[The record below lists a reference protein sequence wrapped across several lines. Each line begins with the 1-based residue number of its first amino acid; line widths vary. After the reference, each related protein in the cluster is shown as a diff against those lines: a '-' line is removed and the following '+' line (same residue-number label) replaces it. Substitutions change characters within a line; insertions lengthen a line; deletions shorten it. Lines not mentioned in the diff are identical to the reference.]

1 MQALTLRSIESK
13 SHPQTKALFWHL
25 FGSSRGANNR
35 TRIISQLRDKPSNQN
50 QLSKD
55 LELEYKG
62 IGHHLVILE
71 KNNLIQKFGDKYAST
86 YFISPLFEEGELVFD
101 EIVTKLQKTGDKKW
115 SR

>member
-1 MQALTLRSIESK
+1 MQALTLRSIETK
-13 SHPQTKALFWHL
+13 SHPQTKAMFWHL
-25 FGSSRGANNR
+25 FGSSRGALNR
-35 TRIISQLRDKPSNQN
+35 TRIINQIRNNPSNQH

-62 IGHHLVILE
+62 IGHHLEILE
-71 KNNLIQKFGDKYAST
+71 KNNLIQKFGTKYAST
-86 YFISPLFEEGELVFD
+86 YFVSSLFEESESMFD

>member
-1 MQALTLRSIESK
+1 MQTLTLRSIEAE

-25 FGSSRGANNR
+25 FGSSRGAF
-35 TRIISQLRDKPSNQN
+35 TRIRIVSLLRDKPSNRH

-62 IGHHLVILE
+62 VGHHLEILE
-71 KNNLIQKFGDKYAST
+71 KNNLIQKFGEKYAST
-86 YFISPLFEEGELVFD
+86 YFISALFEEGEALFD
-101 EIVTKLQKTGDKKW
+101 EIVSKLQNTEDKKW